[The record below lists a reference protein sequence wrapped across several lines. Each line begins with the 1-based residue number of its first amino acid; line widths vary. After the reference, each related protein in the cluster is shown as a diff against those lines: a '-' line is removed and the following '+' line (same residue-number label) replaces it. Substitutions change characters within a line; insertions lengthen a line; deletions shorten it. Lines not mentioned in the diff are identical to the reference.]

1 MDIFVLLVYLAG
13 AGCCPVGPISSISP
27 ALQTEQR
34 EVLFLYIAKLPGRMK
49 RLLTCFLVFASGVT
63 ICAQHI
69 SSHKIQ
75 DRLLQQMEVSPQ
87 ARHDVYIVL
96 EQQVDL
102 DLLKERLD
110 SRRAG
115 PGERAYTVI
124 TALKE
129 KASISQPALLDFIGG
144 LAGIDMDRTEAYWIA
159 NAIFLSGDAGALAS
173 LAARPEVARI
183 LLYDPPQLA
192 DDIDQLCT
200 TTDNVRSAGRA
211 EQGLKAINAP
221 FMWQKGYTGYG
232 RKALIVDSGEE
243 GNHPAL
249 RHQFYANHVPLRQA
263 WSGQGLPEDG
273 CSHGTHVTGSVV
285 GLDRLNNDT
294 IGVAFNAHWMGGPIN
309 LQGCWLEQPV
319 RSGLGTFQWAIDPD
333 DDPQTTHDMPDAV
346 NNSWGSSWT
355 DCDALSPFIQA
366 MTALEAA
373 GIAVVWAAGN
383 AGPQAR
389 TVTHYPGYNGGLVNS
404 FAVGNVNG
412 ASTFLTINESSS
424 RGPSPC
430 GGLGSLEIKPE
441 VSAPGT
447 NVRSSVPGGKY
458 AEFTGTSMASPHV
471 AGALLLLKEAFPYL
485 TGEELKLA
493 LYFSARDLGNPGEDN
508 IYGMGIIDL
517 EAAFGYLVEQGHE
530 PVPPLV
536 AQHDILLA
544 GIRSESVHYVCEE
557 TAALEIVVENA
568 GSEVVT
574 SLDISVT
581 VRQDQDV
588 LSYVYPWQGTLQPGE
603 RTGFT
608 LDLHELSGGAP
619 LDTGALTM
627 DIQLMNPNGV
637 QDEKPLNDRISGYP
651 FYVLP
656 TFAPA
661 QVAVAGDQLPCAS
674 TQATLYNLDES
685 PRQSLVWYAGPNY
698 KQYLHVGDELVVDLE
713 EEGNAVYATRLVYGG
728 ASKDAPGVF
737 KSGDGINNGQGLV
750 FDVVVPVMI
759 HAVRVYAPL
768 GGSVVINIC
777 TESRSKCY
785 EYFIRLKEGENRIP
799 VNALIEPGDT
809 WSIVKAAG
817 RELYYHD
824 SGIDFPLEN
833 GLIRIHGGFG
843 SPFKYAYFYDWEMEE
858 AFGCSRTEV
867 PIPVRPNASGLKAG
881 FSLPDTVYIGEAPA
895 IIEDRSQGA
904 AEWLW
909 DFGDGIQSIE
919 ASPEHLYQDTG
930 TYTIRQQVTSS
941 SGCTDSYSRKV
952 RVEPE
957 PVISSST
964 GADAGRLIEIFPVP
978 ASDYVILRRSGEIL
992 QPTATW
998 ILRDL
1003 HGKQLSRGSAFS
1015 AEADIRI
1022 PLAGLSA
1029 GMYLLEIRTGQAV
1042 YMERLMKM

>member
-1 MDIFVLLVYLAG
+1 
-13 AGCCPVGPISSISP
+13 
-27 ALQTEQR
+27 
-34 EVLFLYIAKLPGRMK
+34 MK
-49 RLLTCFLVFASGVT
+49 RLLTCFLVFASVAAVS
-63 ICAQHI
+63 AQHI
-69 SSHKIQ
+69 SPQKIQ
-75 DRLLQQMEVSPQ
+75 DRLLQQIQASPQ
-87 ARHDVYIVL
+87 ARHDVYVVL

-102 DLLKERLD
+102 DLLKEGLD

-124 TALKE
+124 TALKG
-129 KASISQPALLDFIGG
+129 KASTSQPALLDFIGE
-144 LAGIDMDRTEAYWIA
+144 LAGVDKDRTEAYWIA
-159 NAIFLSGDAGALAS
+159 NAVFLSADAEALTS

-192 DDIDQLCT
+192 DDIDLACVNESGQ
-200 TTDNVRSAGRA
+200 RAAGSA

-249 RHQFYANHVPLRQA
+249 RHQFYANHVPLQQA
-263 WSGQGLPEDG
+263 WSGQGQPEDG
-273 CSHGTHVTGSVV
+273 CSHGTHVTGTVV

-333 DDPQTTHDMPDAV
+333 GDPQTSHDMPDAV

-355 DCDALSPFIQA
+355 DCDPLAPFIQA

-373 GIAVVWAAGN
+373 GVAVVWAAGN

-447 NVRSSVPGGKY
+447 NVRSSIPGGRY

-508 IYGMGIIDL
+508 IYGMGIVDL
-517 EAAFGYLVEQGHE
+517 EAAFLYLVDQGHV
-530 PVPPLV
+530 PVPPLT

-544 GIRSESVHYVCEE
+544 GIRGGSVHYICEE
-557 TAALEIVVENA
+557 TAGLEIVVENA
-568 GSEVVT
+568 GSGAVT

-581 VRQDQDV
+581 VRQDQNV
-588 LSYVYPWQGTLQPGE
+588 WSYVYSWEGDLQPGD
-603 RTGFT
+603 RADIA
-608 LDLHELSGGAP
+608 LDLYLLSGGVG
-619 LDTGALTM
+619 LDAGALTM

-637 QDEKPLNDRISGYP
+637 QDEKPLNNRINGYP
-651 FYVLP
+651 FYILP
-656 TFAPA
+656 TYAPA
-661 QVAVAGDQLPCAS
+661 QVAVSGDELPCAG
-674 TQATLYNLDES
+674 TQARLYNLDKS
-685 PRQSLVWYAGPNY
+685 PRQSLVWYAEPND

-713 EEGNAVYATRLVYGG
+713 EANNAVYATRLVYGG

-737 KSGDGINNGQGLV
+737 KTGDGINNGQGLV
-750 FDVVVPVMI
+750 FDVAVPVMI

-785 EYFIRLKEGENRIP
+785 EYLVRLQEGENRIP
-799 VNALIEPGDT
+799 INALIEPGDT

-817 RELYYHD
+817 RGLYYHD
-824 SGIDFPLEN
+824 SGIDFPLDN
-833 GLIRIHGGFG
+833 GMIRIRGGFG
-843 SPFKYAYFYDWEMEE
+843 SPSIYAYFYDWEVEE

-881 FSLPDTVYIGEAPA
+881 FSLADTVYIGDTQA
-895 IIEDRSQGA
+895 IIEDRSHGA
-904 AEWLW
+904 SEWLW
-909 DFGDGIQSIE
+909 DFGDGVESTDQ
-919 ASPEHLYQDTG
+919 SPEHRYRDTG
-930 TYTIRQQVTSS
+930 TYTIRQYVTSN
-941 SGCTDSYSRKV
+941 SGCTDSHSQRV

-957 PVISSST
+957 PVISSSA
-964 GADAGRLIEIFPVP
+964 GADAGGQIEIFPVP
-978 ASDYVILRRSGEIL
+978 ASDYVVLRRSGEIL
-992 QPTATW
+992 QGSVTW

-1015 AEADIRI
+1015 AEADTRI
-1022 PLAGLSA
+1022 PLAGLAA
-1029 GMYLLEIRTGQAV
+1029 GMYLVEIRTGETV